1 MALRI
6 GSVGLR
12 NEAGGS
18 GLDWLWPFGAKV
30 GLGWNRLW
38 IGPAMLAR
46 ADRQAI
52 NNQLRTGT
60 DKGNPTV

>member
-12 NEAGGS
+12 LEAGGPV
-18 GLDWLWPFGAKV
+18 LDWLWPFGAKV
-30 GLGWNRLW
+30 GLGRDCLW
-38 IGPAMLAR
+38 IGPAMPAR

-60 DKGNPTV
+60 DKGIPTV

>member
-12 NEAGGS
+12 LEAS
-18 GLDWLWPFGAKV
+18 GPDLDWLWPLGAMV
-30 GLGWNRLW
+30 GLGRNYSW
-38 IGPAMLAR
+38 IDPALLAR
-46 ADRQAI
+46 AVRQTI

>member
-12 NEAGGS
+12 LEAGGP
-18 GLDWLWPFGAKV
+18 GLDWLWPSRANV
-30 GLGWNRLW
+30 GLGWKLSW
-38 IGPAMLAR
+38 KGPALLAR
-46 ADRQAI
+46 AVRQAI

>member
-6 GSVGLR
+6 GSVGLDFER
-12 NEAGGS
+12 VIVVP
-18 GLDWLWPFGAKV
+18 DWVVASCYSRTGA
-30 GLGWNRLW
+30 RLLS

-52 NNQLRTGT
+52 NNRLRTGT

>member
-12 NEAGGS
+12 LEAGGS
-18 GLDWLWPFGAKV
+18 GQDWFWPLGARD
-30 GLGWNRLW
+30 GLGRNYSW
-38 IGPAMLAR
+38 IGPALLAR
-46 ADRQAI
+46 AVRLAI

>member
-12 NEAGGS
+12 LEAGGTDS
-18 GLDWLWPFGAKV
+18 DWLWPLGAMV
-30 GLGWNRLW
+30 GLGRNCSW

-46 ADRQAI
+46 AVRQAI

>member
-12 NEAGGS
+12 LEAS
-18 GLDWLWPFGAKV
+18 GTDLDWLWPLGAIV
-30 GLGWNRLW
+30 GLGRNRSW

-46 ADRQAI
+46 AVRQAI